1 MIQTISIQE
10 KEATEKIKNH
20 SKKNFELA
28 LTRVLPI
35 INDIKKLGDKALFNY
50 IKKYDSFE
58 ATKNNILVTKEEIKQ
73 AYKKLDKKTI
83 QAVKQAKE
91 NIENYAK
98 IQLPK
103 EWNKEIKK
111 GITVGQLIRPL
122 EKVGCYIPGGNFSLI
137 STILMTVI
145 PAKVAGVKEIIICS
159 PPKENNFAL
168 YVAADIAG
176 ADKIYR
182 IGGAQAIAALT
193 YGTETIPKVDKIVGP
208 GNIFVT
214 AAKKLVYGDVG
225 IDFLAGPSEVL
236 ILAEKG
242 NPKFIAADMLA
253 QAEHDILASAV
264 LVTTKKQLAEEVKEE
279 LTKQLKSLS
288 PKSFAPASLRKYG
301 AIILADNLNEAI
313 KFTNDFAP
321 EHLEI
326 IVNNKEEVIRKLN
339 NFGALFIGGYSPEA
353 AGDYASGPNHVLP
366 TGGVAKFRAG
376 LSVLDFVKMPTVQE
390 LSKEGLNSLKETITT
405 LADMEGLEAHK
416 KSVEKRSN

>member
-1 MIQTISIQE
+1 MIQTISI
-10 KEATEKIKNH
+10 KEEEPIEKIKNR
-20 SKKNFELA
+20 SKKNLEIA
-28 LTRVLPI
+28 VTRVLPI
-35 INDIKKLGDKALFNY
+35 IKDIKILGDKALFKY
-50 IKKYDSFE
+50 IKQYDSFE

-73 AYKKLDKKTI
+73 AYKKVDKKTI
-83 QAVKQAKE
+83 QAINQSKE
-91 NIENYAK
+91 NIENYSK
-98 IQLPK
+98 LQLPK
-103 EWNKEIKK
+103 EWQKEISK
-111 GITVGQLIRPL
+111 GIKVGQLVKPL
-122 EKVGCYIPGGNFSLI
+122 NKVGCYIPGGNFPLI
-137 STILMTVI
+137 STVLMTVI

-159 PPKENNFAL
+159 PPKENNEAL

-182 IGGAQAIAALT
+182 AGGAQAIAAMA
-193 YGTETIPKVDKIVGP
+193 YGTESIKKVDKIVGP

-214 AAKKLVYGDVG
+214 AAKKLVYGDGG

-253 QAEHDILASAV
+253 QAEHDLLASAV
-264 LVTTKKQLAEEVKEE
+264 LVTTKKELAEQVKEE
-279 LTKQLKSLS
+279 LTKQLKSLN

-301 AIILADNLNEAI
+301 AIILADNLEQAI

-326 IVNNKEEVIRKLN
+326 IVNNKEEVIKKLN
-339 NFGALFIGGYSPEA
+339 NFGALFIGEFSPEA
-353 AGDYASGPNHVLP
+353 AGDYATGPNHVLP
-366 TGGVAKFRAG
+366 TAGVAKFRAG

-405 LADMEGLEAHK
+405 LAGIEGLEAHK
-416 KSVEKRSN
+416 KSIEIRK